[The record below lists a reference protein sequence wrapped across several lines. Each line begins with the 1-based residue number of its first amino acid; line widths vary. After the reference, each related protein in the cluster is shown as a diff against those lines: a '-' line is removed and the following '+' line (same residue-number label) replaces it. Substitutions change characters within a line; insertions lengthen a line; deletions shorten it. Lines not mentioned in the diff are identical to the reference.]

1 MAFAARRHT
10 AKTKPCLWATARC
23 KASIGRDMIIVNEG
37 EAAHIASIMPIMENA
52 FDPAFGEAWTSAQC
66 LSALAMPDCRL
77 LIARDEQ
84 MVCGF
89 SISRWVL
96 DTEELLMIG
105 VAKERQR
112 QKVGTILLQ
121 QTIKLASDENRTHLF
136 LECRDG
142 NRAVEFYSNIGFKPI
157 GRRKNYYKSPD
168 GIRPDAI
175 TMAYAL

>member
-1 MAFAARRHT
+1 
-10 AKTKPCLWATARC
+10 
-23 KASIGRDMIIVNEG
+23 MISVTEG

-77 LIARDEQ
+77 LIARDEH

-121 QTIKLASDENRTHLF
+121 QTIKMAGAENRTHLF

-142 NRAVEFYSNIGFKPI
+142 NRAIEFYSNIGFKPI

-168 GIRPDAI
+168 GVRPDAI